1 MYIKFGQQIAQQA
14 AILPP
19 QYNEVFR
26 VMYDKAPVVPL
37 AQVEKIFSEEFNKLP
52 SEMFSEFDEE
62 PIASASIAQVHIGK
76 LQDGTKV
83 AVKVQKPYIKKQL
96 DYDLATYKLIAWG
109 FEKVFDLPMY
119 WATEYTEKH
128 LRQEVDF
135 INEGKNSEVCQSQIN
150 TDSYLKGEVYV
161 PKVYWDKSSE
171 RVLTAEWID
180 GTPLSQHEKVID
192 QGYNLKSIMKVMVDL
207 FAFQIFVTG
216 FVHCDPH
223 PGNIIIR
230 KNPQNPSKTQLVLID
245 HGLYIQQR
253 EEFRREYCL
262 FWKSLFSMDR
272 EMIEAITRNW
282 GIKDSNLFAT
292 ATLFK
297 PYSVNSHNPP
307 HMKTRKISKEEMYQ
321 AQLKFKARA
330 QQFLSDTSLIP
341 RELIFLGRNMN
352 IVRANNKNLNSP
364 VNRITL
370 MVKWAIK
377 GLGSDWTL
385 HTLNPQV
392 TSDPLI
398 DHSKSLSEIQT
409 LSQMNSLTS
418 QIMFQFN
425 YLRFM
430 FTLYSFDV
438 VFAIHQWYQSINR
451 FFGYYVSGFEDTLD
465 QGLKETVKSE
475 FNIDINVN
483 DGKLFES

>member
-1 MYIKFGQQIAQQA
+1 
-14 AILPP
+14 
-19 QYNEVFR
+19 
-26 VMYDKAPVVPL
+26 
-37 AQVEKIFSEEFNKLP
+37 
-52 SEMFSEFDEE
+52 
-62 PIASASIAQVHIGK
+62 
-76 LQDGTKV
+76 
-83 AVKVQKPYIKKQL
+83 
-96 DYDLATYKLIAWG
+96 
-109 FEKVFDLPMY
+109 
-119 WATEYTEKH
+119 
-128 LRQEVDF
+128 
-135 INEGKNSEVCQSQIN
+135 
-150 TDSYLKGEVYV
+150 
-161 PKVYWDKSSE
+161 
-171 RVLTAEWID
+171 
-180 GTPLSQHEKVID
+180 
-192 QGYNLKSIMKVMVDL
+192 
-207 FAFQIFVTG
+207 
-216 FVHCDPH
+216 
-223 PGNIIIR
+223 
-230 KNPQNPSKTQLVLID
+230 
-245 HGLYIQQR
+245 
-253 EEFRREYCL
+253 
-262 FWKSLFSMDR
+262 
-272 EMIEAITRNW
+272 
-282 GIKDSNLFAT
+282 
-292 ATLFK
+292 
-297 PYSVNSHNPP
+297 
-307 HMKTRKISKEEMYQ
+307 MKTRKISKEEMYQ